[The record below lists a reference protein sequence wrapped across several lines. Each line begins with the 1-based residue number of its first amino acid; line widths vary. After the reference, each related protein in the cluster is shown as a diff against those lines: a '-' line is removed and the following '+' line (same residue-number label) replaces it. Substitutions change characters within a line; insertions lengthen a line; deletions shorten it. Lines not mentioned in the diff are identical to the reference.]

1 MNSLRALAL
10 FAVLVVLDLSSVT
23 AQPVSLYQS
32 ELAAVKAAADIY
44 NPLSIREN
52 REYMGTLYNVGD
64 QFAYTVTAG
73 VRGASSIALKIPRLA
88 TDTKANSR
96 QRFSTSVWKM
106 KRDIDQ
112 QFHFWKDS
120 YLKHPLITP
129 SLRK

>member
-1 MNSLRALAL
+1 
-10 FAVLVVLDLSSVT
+10 
-23 AQPVSLYQS
+23 
-32 ELAAVKAAADIY
+32 
-44 NPLSIREN
+44 
-52 REYMGTLYNVGD
+52 EYMGTLYNVGD